1 MPALPLILRRVMLMV
16 LAWLALLATGRA
28 APVSFN
34 ITAQGGDAALV
45 AFARQAGVEV
55 LFSSAELKQVR
66 TSAVVGLYEPEAAIA
81 LLLRGTGFTAA
92 RSSTGKFMVVRERRR
107 ASAGEIRG
115 TIVAKSDNRPI
126 ANAVIRRAGATVGT
140 RARDDGSFILRDVVE
155 DAHTVQV
162 QAEGFAP
169 MRIADVVVEAGRRT
183 DLREIQLVTAT
194 DEPQQ
199 LGELIVNASDLATLS
214 VPVVL
219 ALQEV
224 VVSPSRFGIDE
235 ERGTVAAT
243 LTESDLLA
251 LPQLGDDLYRAIS
264 HLPGLAADDIT
275 ARFWVR
281 GAPNDQVLARLDGVD
296 LIEPFH
302 LKDIDGALSI
312 LDLETI
318 SRLDLFTGGF
328 AAEYGDRLAGVLTM
342 ETDRHVRAKSR
353 TTLGVSLTGGR
364 ASNRGQTTDGR
375 GRWLVSARTGYPDLA
390 LEQTDNGNNEGD
402 SRLQPRY
409 HDLMAKWEW
418 QLTPNQVLSFHAL
431 HAADRLFFRDS
442 DGPTLTSKYGSD
454 YAWIRWRGD
463 LGRVTGEGVL
473 SYSALTWRR
482 DGGGLLDQF
491 YPLDIHDGRDL
502 RVIGLRQ
509 DWSMGLSERALLRG
523 GMEFK
528 SGRASYDYTVRRD
541 QPVVRNNLVQ
551 IDQIVRNARL
561 EPEGQSLGAY
571 FAVRTRPFESLTLEP
586 GLRFDGNNY
595 AHDSDVSPRLN
606 AALNPG
612 ATTWRAAWGWYS
624 QAQGL
629 QRLAVQDGDTVF
641 RPAEMAEHRVLSVE
655 HRLKSG
661 INLRLEGYQ
670 RIVRRPRPHW
680 ENVLGGSDA
689 VSEVEGDRVRIA
701 PVRQEA
707 HGVELIAERRAG
719 KRFTWSGSYAYART
733 EETLPGGVTILRP
746 RDQRHTLY
754 TDLTYTPS
762 PRWQFSVAWQYHNG
776 WPTSEINFSRVAL
789 ASGGNATLGTIN
801 HLYGVNLPAYQ
812 RVDVRMQR
820 RFQLKNSTLRAYIDV
835 FNAFNRTN
843 IIGYDYRLTEG
854 PNRQLVTNRVPG
866 GSLFP
871 RLPSVGLTWDF

>member
-1 MPALPLILRRVMLMV
+1 MSSPLSS
-16 LAWLALLATGRA
+16 WLSAIRGFAIACALLASAHA

-34 ITAQGGDAALV
+34 VPAQPADAALA

-55 LFSSAELKQVR
+55 LFSSAELKQVHA
-66 TSAVVGLYEPEAAIA
+66 SAVVGVHEPEAAIA

-115 TIVAKSDNRPI
+115 DILAQADNRPV
-126 ANAVIRRAGATVGT
+126 ANAMVRRAGASVGT
-140 RARDDGSFILRDVVE
+140 RSRPDGSFILRDLPE
-155 DAHTVQV
+155 DAHALII
-162 QAEGFAP
+162 QADGFTP
-169 MRIADVVVEAGRRT
+169 LRVADVVVEAGRRT
-183 DLREIQLVTAT
+183 DLREVRLAAVG
-194 DEPQQ
+194 EGPQQ
-199 LGELIVNASDLATLS
+199 LGELVVNAQELATLS
-214 VPVVL
+214 VPVML

-224 VVSPSRFGIDE
+224 VVSPSRFGIEE

-318 SRLDLFTGGF
+318 SHLGLFTGGF

-342 ETDRHVRAKSR
+342 ETDSHVRAKSR

-364 ASNRGQTTDGR
+364 AANRGQTPDGR

-390 LEQTDNGNNEGD
+390 LKEADDGNNVSE
-402 SRLQPRY
+402 SSLIPRY
-409 HDLMAKWEW
+409 HDVMAKWEW
-418 QLTPNQVLSFHAL
+418 QVTPQQVLSFHAL
-431 HAADRLFFRDS
+431 HAGDRLYFRDS
-442 DGPTLTSKYGSD
+442 GGPTLTSKYASD

-463 LGRVTGEGVL
+463 FGRVTGEGVL

-482 DGGGLLDQF
+482 DGGGLLDQH
-491 YPLDIHDGRDL
+491 PLEIHDGRDL
-502 RVIGLRQ
+502 HVIGLRQ
-509 DWSMGLSERALLRG
+509 DWTLGLSERALLRG
-523 GMEFK
+523 GFEFK
-528 SGRASYDYTVRRD
+528 SGEASYDYSVRRD
-541 QPVVRNNLVQ
+541 VPIFRNGVVETNH
-551 IDQIVRNARL
+551 IVRNARV
-561 EPEGQSLGAY
+561 EPDGQSLGAY
-571 FAVRTRPFESLTLEP
+571 FALRTRPFETLTLEP

-606 AALNPG
+606 AALHRG
-612 ATTWRAAWGWYS
+612 ATTWRAAWGLHH
-624 QAQGL
+624 QAHGL
-629 QRLAVQDGDTVF
+629 HRLSVQDGDTVF
-641 RPAEMAEHRVLSVE
+641 GRAERAEHRVLSVE
-655 HRLKSG
+655 RRLNSG
-661 INLRLEGYQ
+661 INLRLEGYE

-689 VSEVEGDRVRIA
+689 VSEVEGDRFRID

-707 HGVELIAERRAG
+707 RGVELIAEQRAG
-719 KRFTWSGSYAYART
+719 KRFAWSASYSYAST
-733 EETLPGGVTILRP
+733 EETLRNGMTILRP

-754 TDLTYTPS
+754 TDATYTAS
-762 PRWQFSVAWQYHNG
+762 PRWQFSVAFQYHTG
-776 WPTSEINFSRVAL
+776 WPTSEVNFSR
-789 ASGGNATLGTIN
+789 ATLPTGGTVAVATID
-801 HLYGVNLPAYQ
+801 HLYGIRLPAYQ
-812 RVDVRMQR
+812 RVDLRMQR

-843 IIGYDYRLTEG
+843 IIDFNYRLSNG
-854 PNRQLVTNRVPG
+854 PNGQLVTERRPG